1 MASLGVRRREMKLTL
16 VVADARVKA
25 AALRSSGQAS
35 RRTPKHLGYGMTCLG
50 RGRFG
55 MRSWGAGRMGLQM
68 WRVGLLVLMV
78 VGLLGC
84 KSGGTTA
91 APTATAEKPFMS
103 AVAGNPPAVVEDVPA
118 PEKLD
123 GFDGKRAYEQVVKQ
137 VSYGPRP
144 AGSAALGQLQNYLE
158 TELKSYGCAVETDAF
173 SADTPA
179 GRLAMKNLLV
189 KIPGEKPGI
198 ILLGTHYD
206 TKRLENFVGA
216 DDGGSSTGVML
227 EIARLLCG
235 RKPAGKYA
243 VWIAF
248 FDGEEAV
255 NKEWVDPDNRYG
267 SREMAAR
274 LSNSGDLLK
283 VRAFLLADI
292 VGGRSPHF
300 KRDGESTKWLKDMV
314 WSVAERLGYGS
325 VFVKEPT
332 NFGGDDHYSF
342 TARHVPSVDIMDLD
356 TNDVP
361 YWHTPEDTID
371 KISARTLAIVGH
383 TILESV
389 KELQQK

>member
-1 MASLGVRRREMKLTL
+1 MTSLN
-16 VVADARVKA
+16 
-25 AALRSSGQAS
+25 
-35 RRTPKHLGYGMTCLG
+35 
-50 RGRFG
+50 
-55 MRSWGAGRMGLQM
+55 AGRL
-68 WRVGLLVLMV
+68 GLLVLVAV
-78 VGLLGC
+78 VGLGC
-84 KSGGTTA
+84 KSGGTA
-91 APTATAEKPFMS
+91 AVPAATAEKPFMS
-103 AVAGNPPAVVEDVPA
+103 TVAGNPPAVAEDVPA
-118 PEKLD
+118 PEKTD

-137 VSYGPRP
+137 VSFGPRP
-144 AGSAALGQLQNYLE
+144 AGSAALGQLQNYME
-158 TELKSYGCAVETDAF
+158 TELKSYGCAVETDSF

-179 GRLAMKNLLV
+179 GRLAMKNILV

-235 RKPAGKYA
+235 QKQAGKYA

-274 LSNSGDLLK
+274 LANSGDLPK
-283 VRAFLLADI
+283 VRAFILADL
-292 VGGRSPHF
+292 VGGKNPHF
-300 KRDGESTKWLKDMV
+300 LRDGESTKWLKDFV
-314 WSVAERLGYGS
+314 WGVAGKLGYGNIFES
-325 VFVKEPT
+325 APT

-356 TNDVP
+356 TRDVP
-361 YWHTPEDTID
+361 YWHTPEDTMD
-371 KISARTLAIVGH
+371 KISERTLAIVGH

-389 KELQQK
+389 KGLQQK